1 VNYQKIKKRVKKYLK
16 LKEWSWGNFYLQELL
31 MQRPII
37 LNVRNDTDISIYE
50 ESDISDPETD
60 VSVITETFF
69 FTETLN
75 NSTDVLEEEQLME
88 YEEFVEIEED

>member
-1 VNYQKIKKRVKKYLK
+1 
-16 LKEWSWGNFYLQELL
+16 
-31 MQRPII
+31 

>member
-1 VNYQKIKKRVKKYLK
+1 
-16 LKEWSWGNFYLQELL
+16 